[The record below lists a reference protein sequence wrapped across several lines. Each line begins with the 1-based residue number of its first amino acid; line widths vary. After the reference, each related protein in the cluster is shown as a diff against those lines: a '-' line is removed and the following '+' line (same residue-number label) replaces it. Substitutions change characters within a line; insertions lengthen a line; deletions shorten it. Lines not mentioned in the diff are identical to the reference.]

1 MTNRSESVYAQTL
14 VAIFG
19 AAFELGF
26 DPYALAMQAKF
37 DVATYDKWEP
47 LRLTESVQQ
56 VIDESLLAAKLI
68 HNR

>member
-1 MTNRSESVYAQTL
+1 MTIRSESVYAQTL

-26 DPYALAMQAKF
+26 DPYALALQAKI
-37 DVATYDKWEP
+37 DVDTCDKWEP
-47 LRLTESVQQ
+47 LRRTESVQQ